1 MLSFLYTLII
11 FPIVQIIELFYVFV
25 HRVFHN
31 PGIALLGVS
40 VAVSICI
47 LPLYFVA
54 EKYQQ
59 KERDLQK
66 LLKPKIDRIKAVFRG
81 DEQYM
86 VLSTYYRQNHYH
98 PVYVLR
104 NSLSLFIQIPFFIAA
119 YSYLSHLEI
128 LQGASFLFIKNLG
141 EPDALLNGKNIL
153 PVFMTLVN
161 ITSGFVYARD
171 LDMKNKIQLCGI
183 SLVFLALLYNSP
195 AGLVIYWTMNN
206 LFSLVKNIAQKIKN
220 IDKIIIGLLVPI
232 VLVLDI
238 YLLFKHPGDLPK
250 RLLAALLVSA
260 VVFVPLIIKFV
271 ISIRGKNANTDTVNI
286 ITSSDP
292 VQNTQST
299 HQDMLNY
306 LFILSCVILF
316 LLHGGFI
323 PSSLVA
329 SSVEEFSFIGSRT
342 TPFPFILRTLQQ
354 GAGIFLFWPLVIYFL
369 FSKKIRRVFACIMIV
384 ISAAAMINVFLI
396 TENFGFLTTTLVLS
410 EPKPFSLIPS
420 AYLLNALM
428 VCVTIAVFL
437 LLLFFKKQKI
447 ILSIQVITLTALFGY
462 SVINVK
468 KIHDDFN
475 FVKEHHVSQKDNENI
490 QSEYT
495 FSKNGKNVLL
505 VMLDCAVGGYV
516 PFIFEEKPELKS
528 VMEGFHWFPNC
539 ASFSNHTLIGA
550 LPIYGGYEYTPVA
563 INSRNMTPLLDKQR
577 EAYLLLPKLFLNN
590 GYSVTVT
597 DPPFDNH
604 RMPNLMIFKDYPEIK
619 AKNLIGKYTKQWLRD
634 NQGIAVFDVVGLL
647 NEGLIRFSFFK
658 SAPLFLRLFIYDG
671 GDWLTQKSDNIN
683 FTAAINDDYAFL
695 NALDKITSVSES
707 GNTYT
712 VVYAHLPHSTGFLQ
726 APDYVPVQTVTN
738 KGSGILAND
747 GRFHLMTASFLL
759 LGRWF
764 EYLKS
769 NGVYDNTRIII
780 VSDHGRGYSDFPGN
794 IRLPNGDILQAYNA
808 LLMVK
813 DFNAKGDPV
822 SSDVFMTNGDVPILA
837 LEGIINEPANPFT
850 EIPLRPD
857 KDDGIVIATIGAVS
871 THRHNKYTYN
881 IAKNQWLYVKD
892 NIFDEKNWKRPE

>member
-1 MLSFLYTLII
+1 MLSFLYTIII
-11 FPIVQIIELFYVFV
+11 FPIVQLIELCYVFIY
-25 HRVFHN
+25 RVFHN
-31 PGIALLGVS
+31 PGMALLGVS
-40 VAVSICI
+40 IAVSICI

-66 LLKPKIDRIKAVFRG
+66 LLKPKTDRIKAVFRG

-141 EPDALLNGKNIL
+141 KPDALLNGINIL

-161 ITSGFVYARD
+161 IASGVVYAKGMD
-171 LDMKNKIQLCGI
+171 AKSKIQLYGI

-220 IDKIIIGLLVPI
+220 IDKIIIGLLIPI

-238 YLLFKHPGDLPK
+238 YLLLKHPGDLPK

-260 VVFVPLIIKFV
+260 VVFVPFIIKFV
-271 ISIRGKNANTDTVNI
+271 ISIRGKSANTDIYNQHI
-286 ITSSDP
+286 I
-292 VQNTQST
+292 
-299 HQDMLNY
+299 NY
-306 LFILSCVILF
+306 LYILSCVILF
-316 LLHGGFI
+316 LSHGGFI
-323 PSSLVA
+323 PSSLIA
-329 SSVEEFSFIGSRT
+329 SSVGDFSFIGSRT

-369 FSKKIRRVFACIMIV
+369 FSEKIRRVFACIMIV
-384 ISAAAMINVFLI
+384 VSAAAMINVFLI

-447 ILSIQVITLTALFGY
+447 ILSIQVITLAALFGY

-468 KIHDDFN
+468 KIHDDFD
-475 FVKEHHVSQKDNENI
+475 FVRERHASQKDSENI

-495 FSKNGKNVLL
+495 FSKTGKNVLL

-516 PFIFEEKPELKS
+516 PFVFEEKPELKS

-539 ASFSNHTLIGA
+539 ASFANHTLIGA

-563 INSRNMTPLLDKQR
+563 INSRNVTPLLDKQR
-577 EAYLLLPKLFLNN
+577 EAYLLLPKLFLDS

-597 DPPFDNH
+597 DPPFDNY
-604 RMPNLMIFKDYPEIK
+604 RMSNLAIFGDYPEIK
-619 AKNLIGKYTKQWLRD
+619 AKNLIGKYTMQWLRD
-634 NQGIAVFDVVGLL
+634 NQEIAVFDINGLL
-647 NEGLIRFSFFK
+647 DNNLIRFSFFK
-658 SAPLFLRLFIYDG
+658 SAPLFLRLFIYDK
-671 GDWLTQKSDNIN
+671 GDWLTLKSSNDTNLTDVI
-683 FTAAINDDYAFL
+683 IDDYAYL
-695 NALDKITSVSES
+695 NALNKITSVSDT
-707 GNTYT
+707 GDNYT
-712 VVYAHLPHSTGFLQ
+712 VVYAHLPHSTAILQ
-726 APDYVPVQTVTN
+726 APDYAPVQTVTDR
-738 KGSGILAND
+738 GSGILAND

-759 LGRWF
+759 LGKWF
-764 EYLKS
+764 DYLKT

-780 VSDHGRGYSDFPGN
+780 VSDHGRGSSDFPGN
-794 IRLPNGDILQAYNA
+794 IKLPNGDSLQSFNA

-822 SSDVFMTNGDVPILA
+822 SSDVFMTNGDVPVLA
-837 LEGIINEPANPFT
+837 LEDIINEPVNPFT

-857 KDDGIVIATIGAVS
+857 KDDGIVITTIGAVS
-871 THRHNKYTYN
+871 TYRHNKYTYN

-892 NIFDEKNWKRPE
+892 NIFDPSNWKIVSGQP